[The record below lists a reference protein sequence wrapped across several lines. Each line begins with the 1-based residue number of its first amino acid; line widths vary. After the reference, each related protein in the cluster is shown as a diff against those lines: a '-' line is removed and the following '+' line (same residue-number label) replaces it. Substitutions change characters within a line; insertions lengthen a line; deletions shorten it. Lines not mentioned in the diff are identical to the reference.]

1 MRDYREKTLTER
13 LKFAVDFCARDDLGS
28 TGATIQYSNDFY
40 ITKISSTQFE
50 IIARWGNTYMCDQH
64 GHLLKQIGNNDEEDI
79 EYGSQSLRVLRIIAA
94 ANDPFS
100 ARNDLKRLLPEKS
113 GRKNEYRFRNTLRNL
128 ERKGILEVVKTNY
141 GILNAREING
151 YILTDRA
158 REILRMAEMKQLYGE
173 AESD

>member
-64 GHLLKQIGNNDEEDI
+64 GHLLKQIGNNDETTQK
-79 EYGSQSLRVLRIIAA
+79 YGAQTLRALRIIAA
-94 ANDPFS
+94 ANGDPLK
-100 ARNDLKRLLPEKS
+100 ARNCLKEKMQP
-113 GRKNEYRFRNTLRNL
+113 RKDGNAYRLRNL
-128 ERKGILEVVKTNY
+128 LRTLEQKEIIEAVPIST
-141 GILNAREING
+141 GILNAPPING
-151 YILTDRA
+151 YILTERA
-158 REILRMAEMKQLYGE
+158 ERILQMADVK
-173 AESD
+173 AEGGK